1 MGMRRFFSSRF
12 FIVMLIIVLFLFGFM
27 INMIADGGS
36 TPPKTLVGLVVT
48 PVQTF
53 FKNISNGVEDFF
65 ATFSEYDSLKAEN
78 ERLRH
83 QVNKLEDELNASSV
97 YAIENQKLKDLLGIK
112 EIHPDYEYVYADI
125 VSVGTSGLVSRF
137 QINKGST
144 AGIEK
149 KDIVIT
155 SDGLVGYVSS
165 VSPYCADVTTILNT
179 NVSVGAKITRT
190 GDMAM
195 TEGTLEHMAKGNLT
209 LVYIPRNS
217 NITRGDAVY
226 TSGLNGT
233 YPADVRI
240 GKIIDIEIEDNGLSQ
255 YAVVEAAVD
264 FSELKSVYVI
274 TNRADEVEND

>member
-1 MGMRRFFSSRF
+1 MRRFFGSRF
-12 FIVMLIIVLFLFGFM
+12 FVIMLIIVLFLCGFM

-36 TPPKTLVGLVVT
+36 TPPKTLVGLVIT

-53 FKNISNGVEDFF
+53 FKNVSDGVEDFF
-65 ATFSEYDSLKAEN
+65 NTFSEYDNLKEEN
-78 ERLRH
+78 ERLRL
-83 QVNKLEDELNASSV
+83 QVKELEDKLNASSV

-125 VSVGTSGLVSRF
+125 VSISTGGFVSKF
-137 QINKGST
+137 QINRGST
-144 AGIEK
+144 SGVKK

-155 SDGLVGYVSS
+155 SEGLVGYVSS

-195 TEGTLEHMAKGNLT
+195 TEGSLEQMTKGNLT
-209 LVYIPRNS
+209 LVYIPKNS

-233 YPADVRI
+233 YPADIRI

-274 TNRADEVEND
+274 TNRSDEVEND